1 MGPQWSH
8 NWVTMEPQWAHN
20 GPQWSLN
27 GPTMGT
33 LWGHHGDIMGPPW
46 GCEVVGPHWGR
57 HGDSALWGRP
67 IGTAVGLV
75 INTGDRTIIGRIAS
89 LGMWGHNRDRMG
101 PQ

>member
-8 NWVTMEPQWAHN
+8 NGATV
-20 GPQWSLN
+20 GLQWSHN
-27 GPTMGT
+27 
-33 LWGHHGDIMGPPW
+33 GDIMGPQ
-46 GCEVVGPHWGR
+46 WGR

-101 PQ
+101 PHGDPMGTEWGHGAT